1 MVICS
6 FLKFGMVKVL
16 ETSQNISDVKNLQ
29 LQIKMVELL
38 NIFLFLNKD
47 FDEIVSFSLSPKKVH
62 GPLTIR
68 MHCNWPL
75 LNVQL
80 MVNEASLFTFWHW
93 THGCDVNVVKNY
105 LKYAYFELTIT
116 LVAHKSHLSG
126 WFGLFAPKFGAH
138 GGDLWMPFAF
148 LWM

>member
-6 FLKFGMVKVL
+6 FLKFGMVKL
-16 ETSQNISDVKNLQ
+16 LKISHNVVDVKNLW
-29 LQIKMVELL
+29 LQTKTIELL
-38 NIFLFLNKD
+38 NIFLFLNWD
-47 FDEIVSFSLSPKKVH
+47 FDEIINVILSPKKVH

-80 MVNEASLFTFWHW
+80 MVNEAWLFTFWHW

-105 LKYAYFELTIT
+105 LNYEIKAFFEIL
-116 LVAHKSHLSG
+116 HEN
-126 WFGLFAPKFGAH
+126 
-138 GGDLWMPFAF
+138 DNYQQF
-148 LWM
+148 LRGIHDSFN